1 MINWFKRHFVP
12 HEGNGHRPY
21 FLHKKNATQLIGIVL
36 FFELIFF
43 VLPALNFVGFIHSL
57 NLTAVLPG
65 VLTSLTNEKRIDQSL
80 PQLSENVILNQA
92 AQLKAQDMASKSYF
106 AHTSP
111 EGRTPWYWLEAV
123 GYTYTYAGEN
133 LAVNF
138 VDSEDVTE
146 AWMNSSTHRA
156 NIVHGAYTEVGTGVA
171 TGMYK
176 GRQTVFVAQVYGR
189 PRINPQPTTNPST
202 VLGASNPQP
211 APRAPAQPASV
222 AQTQVTAQTPSTEVL
237 GEAAPSVPAVSEEKP
252 GINKVTQETVKDFFQ
267 TAAASPRHS
276 TDAVLYSI
284 MGIITL
290 AILFNIFIKIKHQH
304 PDLVLNGAVVMVVV
318 MGLHLSNT
326 YISQEQTLRTSFIAF
341 EAEQMSE

>member
-1 MINWFKRHFVP
+1 MINWLKNHFVP
-12 HEGNGHRPY
+12 HEGNSHRPH

-36 FFELIFF
+36 FFELILF
-43 VLPALNFVGFIHSL
+43 VLPALNFVGFINSL

-80 PQLSENVILNQA
+80 PQLSENIVLNQA

-146 AWMNSSTHRA
+146 AWMNSPTHRA

-189 PRINPQPTTNPST
+189 PRVNPQLITNNS
-202 VLGASNPQP
+202 QP
-211 APRAPAQPASV
+211 VAPVPAQTAPTVQSQV
-222 AQTQVTAQTPSTEVL
+222 AQAPNTEVL
-237 GEAAPSVPAVSEEKP
+237 GEAAPNIPALSEEKP
-252 GINKVTQETVKDFFQ
+252 GLNKVTQETVKDFFQ

-326 YISQEQTLRTSFIAF
+326 YISQEQTLRTSFLAYD
-341 EAEQMSE
+341 SETQILNQE